1 VRERLATGI
10 ADATA
15 GFMTTWKRK
24 TMIFS
29 SRWLLAAAALTLLG
43 ACATAPTGP
52 SMLVLPGA
60 GKNFDQFRAD
70 DYDCRQYAQ
79 LQVGGTTAEQASVDS
94 GVKSAAIGTAVGAV
108 AGAIIGGQRGA
119 AAGAGTGLILGSVAG
134 TGAAQGS
141 AYTLQQRY
149 DIGYQQCMYAK
160 GHQVPVSGRFDNTRR
175 PGGSYVPPPPQQSYS
190 VPPPPPPGAPPP
202 PPQQSYSVPPP
213 PPPGAP
219 PPPPPGVR

>member
-1 VRERLATGI
+1 MAS
-10 ADATA
+10 
-15 GFMTTWKRK
+15 WKREK
-24 TMIFS
+24 IMILS
-29 SRWLLAAAALTLLG
+29 SRWLLPAAALTLLA
-43 ACATAPTGP
+43 ACASAPTGP
-52 SMLVLPGA
+52 SMLVLPGS

-79 LQVGGTTAEQASVDS
+79 FQVGGTTAEQASVDS

-149 DIGYQQCMYAK
+149 DVGYQQCMYAK

-175 PGGSYVPPPPQQSYS
+175 PGGSY
-190 VPPPPPPGAPPP
+190 GPPP

-219 PPPPPGVR
+219 PPPPPGAR